1 MRRIFIVSGTI
12 LFIQLFVVLALAQTN
27 NLVGRWEGKTVS
39 PQGEQPTTAIFKQES
54 GIYTGSISG
63 RRGDMTLKD
72 IKVDGEKITAKA
84 ELETPQGSLVINYS
98 FALQGDGLK
107 GTGSLDLGGNP
118 FTFTVD
124 LKRTTEGATAPSPAT
139 AAPAAQAGRPTPRA
153 QRVQIGQP
161 QQKQSIDFFVGEWS
175 FKFIGRE
182 SAFGAA
188 PREGVATYIKRPDG
202 KSVTGAIA
210 GQADGKAYKETSV
223 ITFDEATK
231 KMTFS
236 EKLVSGVKLQ
246 SEGDWSSPIAIKFTI
261 PSVKYKGQ
269 SLQLKRTISIVS
281 PHSFSV
287 LEELSEDGGSFV
299 RLGNAIFAKIEPK

>member
-1 MRRIFIVSGTI
+1 MRKLFIVSATA
-12 LFIQLFVVLALAQTN
+12 LFIHLFAALAIAQSSQ
-27 NLVGRWEGKTVS
+27 LVGRWEGKTVS
-39 PQGEQPTTAIFKQES
+39 PQGERPTTATFKQE
-54 GIYTGSISG
+54 GGNYTGSISG
-63 RRGDMTLKD
+63 MRGDMALKD
-72 IKVDGEKITAKA
+72 IKVEGEKITAKA
-84 ELETPQGSLVINYS
+84 EVETPQGALTINYS

-107 GTGSLDLGGNP
+107 GTGSLNFGGNSI
-118 FTFTVD
+118 TFD
-124 LKRTTEGATAPSPAT
+124 INLKRAAEGATATPST
-139 AAPAAQAGRPTPRA
+139 AASTTNPTRQGPRP
-153 QRVQIGQP
+153 QRTQVAQP

-188 PREGVATYIKRPDG
+188 PREGVVTFTKNADG
-202 KSVTGAIA
+202 KSVNGSIT

-269 SLQLKRTISIVS
+269 SLQLRRTISIIS
-281 PHSFSV
+281 PHSFTV
-287 LEELSEDGGSFV
+287 LEELSEDGGPFV
-299 RLGNAIFAKIEPK
+299 RLGNAIFSKVEPK

>member
-1 MRRIFIVSGTI
+1 MRKIFIISASVLFTAIFIVPI
-12 LFIQLFVVLALAQTN
+12 KAQTSS
-27 NLVGRWEGKTVS
+27 LSGRWEGKTVS
-39 PQGEQPTTAIFKQES
+39 PQGERPTTATFKQE
-54 GIYTGSISG
+54 GGTYTGSISG
-63 RRGDMTLKD
+63 MRGEMALKD
-72 IKVDGEKITAKA
+72 IKVEGDKITAKA
-84 ELETPQGSLVINYS
+84 ELETPQGALTINYS

-107 GTGSLDLGGNP
+107 GTGSLNFGGNP
-118 FTFTVD
+118 ITFDVE
-124 LKRTTEGATAPSPAT
+124 LKRATEDATTTAPAT
-139 AAPAAQAGRPTPRA
+139 VPPGQSSRPTPRA
-153 QRVQIGQP
+153 QRIQVAQP

-188 PREGVATYIKRPDG
+188 PRDGVVTFTKNADG
-202 KSVTGAIA
+202 KSVNGAIA

-261 PSVKYKGQ
+261 LPVKYKGQ
-269 SLQLKRTISIVS
+269 SLQLKRTISLVS
-281 PHSFSV
+281 PHSFAV
-287 LEELSEDGGSFV
+287 LEELSEDGGPFV
-299 RLGNAIFAKIEPK
+299 RLGNAIFSKVEPK

>member
-1 MRRIFIVSGTI
+1 MKKILNLSLTILLLQIFAALGFAQNNLSGT
-12 LFIQLFVVLALAQTN
+12 
-27 NLVGRWEGKTVS
+27 WEGKLTS
-39 PQGEQPTTAIFKQES
+39 PVGERPTTATFKQES
-54 GIYTGSISG
+54 GTYTGTILG
-63 RRGDMTLKD
+63 LRGEMKLKD
-72 IKVDGEKITAKA
+72 IKIDGEKITAKA
-84 ELETPQGSLVINYS
+84 EVESPQGALVVDYKFI
-98 FALQGDGLK
+98 LQGDVLK
-107 GTGSLDLGGNP
+107 GTGATNFSGNEIK
-118 FTFTVD
+118 FDID
-124 LKRTTEGATAPSPAT
+124 LKRAAASTAPADP
-139 AAPAAQAGRPTPRA
+139 AQAGRPVPRA
-153 QRVQIGQP
+153 QRAIIGQP
-161 QQKQSIDFFVGEWS
+161 QQKQSIDFFVGEWN

-188 PREGVATYIKRPDG
+188 PREGVATFIKRPDG

-261 PSVKYKGQ
+261 PSIKFKGQ

-287 LEELSEDGGSFV
+287 LEELSEDGGPFV
-299 RLGNAIFAKIEPK
+299 RLGNGIFSRIETK